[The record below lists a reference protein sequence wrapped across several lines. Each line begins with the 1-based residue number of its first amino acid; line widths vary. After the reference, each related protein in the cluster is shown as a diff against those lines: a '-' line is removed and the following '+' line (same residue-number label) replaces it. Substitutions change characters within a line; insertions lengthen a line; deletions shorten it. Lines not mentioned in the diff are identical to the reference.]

1 MEVIVARPVPREH
14 RLLLAA
20 NSLWNIANFRG
31 AIVRALDDEGYDI
44 TVAAPATAA
53 ESVAFALPA
62 KVVPLALNRA
72 SLNPLGDLALLWHIV
87 RLLRRE
93 RPAAF
98 LGWTIKPNIYGALAA
113 RMVGIPAILN
123 VSGLGTA
130 FLGSG
135 VFSRFVGM
143 LYRVAFARA
152 AVVFFQNRDDRDLF
166 VARRLVRSEQ
176 ARLLPGSGID
186 LKRFAATPMPDTSGA
201 PLFLLIARLLG
212 DKGIREYVTAGR
224 IVREALPAA
233 KFQLLGPLDP
243 DNRSA
248 IVRAELDGWIAEGAI
263 DYLGTTDDVRPCV
276 AAAGVVVLP
285 SYREGL
291 PRTLL
296 EGAAM
301 GRPLIATDV
310 PGCRNLIED
319 GVNGFLCAPRDAASL
334 AAAMIRIG
342 ALDTDALAAM
352 GQASRAIAG
361 RFGEDR
367 VVAAYVGALNEL
379 GVAP

>member
-31 AIVRALDDEGYDI
+31 AIVRALDDAGYDI

-72 SLNPLGDLALLWHIV
+72 SLNPLRDLALLWRIV

-123 VSGLGTA
+123 VSGLGTV

-186 LKRFAATPMPDTSGA
+186 LKRFAATPMSETPGA

-212 DKGIREYVTAGR
+212 DKGIREYVAAGR
-224 IVREALPAA
+224 IVREALPDA

-248 IVRAELDGWIAEGAI
+248 IARAELDGWIAEGAI
-263 DYLGTTDDVRPCV
+263 EYLGTTDDVRPCV

-310 PGCRNLIED
+310 PGCRDLIED

-342 ALDTDALAAM
+342 ALDADSLAAM
-352 GQASRAIAG
+352 GRASRAIAG
-361 RFGEDR
+361 RFGEDQ
-367 VVAAYVGALNEL
+367 VVAAYVGALREL